1 MAKMNIVALGVNGKE
16 YIIKDM
22 MATRLTK
29 SQFEYVQQHTDGRF
43 DDWRF
48 IPYNETDFSW
58 WYRIDKKLTKRR
70 IYSGMTFECDAIG
83 NIAEL

>member
-1 MAKMNIVALGVNGKE
+1 MAKMNIVALSVPGKE

-29 SQFEYVQQHTDGRF
+29 KQFEYVQAHTSGRF

-48 IPYNETDFSW
+48 IPYDGTDFSW
-58 WYRIDKKLTKRR
+58 WSRIDKKLTQRK
-70 IYSGMTFECDAIG
+70 IYSGLTFDCDARG
-83 NIAEL
+83 NITEY

>member
-1 MAKMNIVALGVNGKE
+1 MAKMNIIALGVKGKE

-29 SQFEYVQQHTDGRF
+29 KQFEYVQQHTDGRF

-48 IPYNETDFSW
+48 IRES
-58 WYRIDKKLTKRR
+58 
-70 IYSGMTFECDAIG
+70 
-83 NIAEL
+83 

>member
-1 MAKMNIVALGVNGKE
+1 MAKMNIVALGVKGKE

-29 SQFEYVQQHTDGRF
+29 KQFEYMQQHTNGLF

-48 IPYNETDFSW
+48 IPYDETDFSW
-58 WYRIDKKLTKRR
+58 WSRITKKLTQRR
-70 IYSGMTFECDAIG
+70 VYSGMAFECDARGDIT
-83 NIAEL
+83 EW

>member
-1 MAKMNIVALGVNGKE
+1 MAKMNIIALGVKGKE

-29 SQFEYVQQHTDGRF
+29 KQFEYVQQHTDGRF

-48 IPYNETDFSW
+48 IPYNDTDFSW
-58 WYRIDKKLTKRR
+58 WSRIDKKLTQRK
-70 IYSGMTFECDAIG
+70 IYSGLAFECDIRG
-83 NIAEL
+83 DITEL

>member
-1 MAKMNIVALGVNGKE
+1 MAKMNIVALGVKGKE

-29 SQFEYVQQHTDGRF
+29 KQFEYVQQHTGGLL

-48 IPYNETDFSW
+48 IPHNETDFSW
-58 WYRIDKKLTKRR
+58 WDRISKKLTQRR
-70 IYSGMTFECDAIG
+70 IYSGFSFECDAMGDIV
-83 NIAEL
+83 EY